1 MIEIWHVAVIVQLIV
16 SLYLCWKVA
25 SLTQEVDDTQIVV
38 GSILMDMDKDPQK

>member
-1 MIEIWHVAVIVQLIV
+1 VIEIWYVAVIVQLVV

-38 GSILMDMDKDPQK
+38 GSILMDMDKDFQK